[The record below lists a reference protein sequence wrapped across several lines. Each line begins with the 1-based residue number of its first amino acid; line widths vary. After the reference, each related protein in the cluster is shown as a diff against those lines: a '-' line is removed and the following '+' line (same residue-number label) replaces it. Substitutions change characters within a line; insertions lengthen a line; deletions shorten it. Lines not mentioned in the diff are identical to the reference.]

1 MPESPATLVERVL
14 ETLLL
19 EEKELAALVVL
30 AVEEQ
35 TALVASDFPEMT
47 RLGELMLVRA
57 EAMTVL
63 EQRRESLLRDL
74 GVADATLDTLLPLA
88 DDLGITGFAE
98 ARLRLVAKAAELR
111 DNQERNARLLLSAMK
126 LHEKWV
132 NMFAAIAS
140 STYGADGQQ
149 AMRAGRQF
157 VSKSA

>member
-1 MPESPATLVERVL
+1 MADTRTATVESVL

-19 EEKELAALVVL
+19 EERELAALVVL

-35 TALVASDFPEMT
+35 TALVASDYGEMT
-47 RLGELMLVRA
+47 RIGELMLVRA
-57 EAMTVL
+57 DVLGGL
-63 EQRRESLLRDL
+63 EQRREQLLHEL
-74 GVADATLDTLLPLA
+74 GVGDATLDTLLPLA
-88 DDLGITGFAE
+88 DDLGITGFGE
-98 ARLRLVAKAAELR
+98 ARERLLGKAAELR
-111 DNQERNARLLLSAMK
+111 ENQERNARLLLSAMK

-149 AMRAGRQF
+149 SMRAGRQF

>member
-1 MPESPATLVERVL
+1 MSESPATLVERVL

-57 EAMTVL
+57 DAMGVL

-74 GVADATLDTLLPLA
+74 GVSDATLDTLLPLA
-88 DDLGITGFAE
+88 DDLGITGFGE
-98 ARLRLVAKAAELR
+98 ARIRLIAKAAELR